1 MSQLPGYKNYVEY
14 LALCCRSAIYQDQK
28 DNFDEVLRWCD
39 DVDNF
44 DAQKATQMFVNASFR
59 FDTFTMLTSGLT
71 STSVEKPRFRA
82 LYKKGIKDKAE
93 ALVKNE
99 AREKEDLLKFT
110 LSRLDNSILQ
120 NTSTWTKE
128 FNDIISNVS
137 ALTQSDS
144 LAMYTFNY
152 SLLYKQAFLFAESVM
167 RQQLLGSDNADVK
180 AKFEELQNLRTTME
194 TILRR
199 ALI

>member
-1 MSQLPGYKNYVEY
+1 M
-14 LALCCRSAIYQDQK
+14 
-28 DNFDEVLRWCD
+28 
-39 DVDNF
+39 
-44 DAQKATQMFVNASFR
+44 
-59 FDTFTMLTSGLT
+59 
-71 STSVEKPRFRA
+71 
-82 LYKKGIKDKAE
+82 
-93 ALVKNE
+93 KNE

-180 AKFEELQNLRTTME
+180 AKFEELQNLRTTIQQQEAAGLSTQNLTVRKNQLERQLVEDSKMYGDFTKGLNLTWE
-194 TILRR
+194 QVRNNLQSTDMVIEYMSYTSFDDDKEHIAALLLRSDWKC
-199 ALI
+199 L